1 METYQISYDQVK
13 ILESEYLNT
22 KLRELINVELN
33 NKTGLYFD
41 P

>member
-22 KLRELINVELN
+22 KLRELINVV
-33 NKTGLYFD
+33 NKNIR
-41 P
+41 